1 MAANLFK
8 NLNSGAAMAAR
19 ALRRGELSVS
29 VGNGITSVAVLKGI
43 KVPFNLMKLN
53 SGAAMAARALRR
65 GELSVSVGNGIT
77 SVAVLKGIK
86 VPFNLMKL
94 NLRNA
99 S

>member
-53 SGAAMAARALRR
+53 
-65 GELSVSVGNGIT
+65 
-77 SVAVLKGIK
+77 
-86 VPFNLMKL
+86 
-94 NLRNA
+94 LRNA